1 MNTVQR
7 RKLTR
12 NKTLIALAA
21 SLLSC
26 SAWAQITFDEH
37 DGFRGRAFT
46 TNKAVRDFSSFGFN
60 DRASSVVVENGR
72 WEVCEN
78 SDFGGACVVLQRG
91 SYASLG
97 GMGLNDELS
106 STRPS
111 DPRRA
116 HAPNAPE
123 PMREPDYAWRRRANE
138 RIFEAPVTSARAVM
152 GAPNERCWIEREQV
166 RGRDE
171 PNAGRA
177 LLGAVLGGVIGHQ
190 IGGGTGKDIATVGGA
205 VAGGVIGARSG
216 GNEDST
222 RDVRR
227 CAATPNATPAYW
239 DVSYTF
245 RGVQHQVQL
254 ASAPGATITVNRDG
268 EPRQ

>member
-1 MNTVQR
+1 M
-7 RKLTR
+7 
-12 NKTLIALAA
+12 KTLTNTLSKTALAA
-21 SLLSC
+21 AAALLAG
-26 SAWAQITFDEH
+26 SAWAQITFYEN

-46 TNKAVRDFSSFGFN
+46 TNKPVRNLGNAGFN
-60 DRASSVVVENGR
+60 DRASSVVVEGGR

-78 SDFGGACVVLQRG
+78 SNFGGNCVVLQRG

-106 STRPS
+106 STRPA

-116 HAPNAPE
+116 SVPNAPA
-123 PMREPDYAWRRRANE
+123 PMREADYAWRRRANE
-138 RIFEAPVTSARAVM
+138 AVFSVPVTSVHAVM

-166 RGRDE
+166 GGNNGA
-171 PNAGRA
+171 NAGRA

-190 IGGGTGKDIATVGGA
+190 IGGGTGKDLATVGGA

-216 GNEDST
+216 NGDSGDST

-227 CAATPNATPAYW
+227 CAVTPNAAPAYW
-239 DVSYTF
+239 DVGYNF
-245 RGVQHQVQL
+245 RGVQHQVQM
-254 ASAPGATITVNRDG
+254 ASAPGATITVNRAG

>member
-1 MNTVQR
+1 MK
-7 RKLTR
+7 KLQ
-12 NKTLIALAA
+12 KTIAAA
-21 SLLSC
+21 AAALLTC
-26 SAWAQITFDEH
+26 SAWAQITFYEN

-46 TNKAVRDFSSFGFN
+46 TSKPVRNFGSAGFN

-72 WEVCEN
+72 WEVCEDAN
-78 SDFGGACVVLQRG
+78 FSGSCVVLRRG

-97 GMGLNDELS
+97 GMGLNDRLS

-111 DPRRA
+111 DMRRTS
-116 HAPNAPE
+116 APDSPE
-123 PMREPDYAWRRRANE
+123 PQREPDYAWRRRANE
-138 RIFEAPVTSARAVM
+138 AVFSAPVTSVHAVM
-152 GAPNERCWIEREQV
+152 GAASERCWVEREQV
-166 RGRDE
+166 RGGDE

-190 IGGGTGKDIATVGGA
+190 IGGGTGKDLATVGGA

-216 GNEDST
+216 NGGNDEST

-227 CAATPNATPAYW
+227 CANTPNATPAYW
-239 DVSYTF
+239 DVGYSF
-245 RGVQHQVQL
+245 RGVQHQVQM
-254 ASAPGATITVNRDG
+254 ASAPGASISVNRDG